1 MWLNSFFSKTKKNE
15 CEDTIQHSNNEDKVN
30 EDKVNEAKVNKD
42 KVIEEKV
49 NEESVKIL
57 SKNEEELKIKTDLQE
72 RVEHVKIVHGNLQ
85 AIQNKQDLNLNT
97 DITNA
102 KKNEEINNCKIEAV
116 LRIIPVIEKN
126 LQTLTKKVNI
136 NRFVNK
142 IF

>member
-15 CEDTIQHSNNEDKVN
+15 FEDIIQHSNNEDI
-30 EDKVNEAKVNKD
+30 VNKD

-72 RVEHVKIVHGNLQ
+72 RVEHVKIVHKNLQ
-85 AIQNKQDLNLNT
+85 AIQNKQDLNLNM

-102 KKNEEINNCKIEAV
+102 KKNEEINNCKIETV
-116 LRIIPVIEKN
+116 LRIDY
-126 LQTLTKKVNI
+126 TSYRKKSANTY
-136 NRFVNK
+136 
-142 IF
+142 